1 MGRSNF
7 SLLVGWE
14 PSLSNLHASLI
25 NDPHHHH
32 INHQTVYI
40 VATGCLK
47 TLKRVHRLKYK
58 NSCSF
63 HKFTKDKYR
72 IFLPWNREENINVVK
87 FTSNSSSKIFIS
99 VQSILNRFTSALV
112 NNVEGKIMVL
122 WGQNRR
128 KTTQWWCDKFETSQR
143 REIIDDK

>member
-1 MGRSNF
+1 MINGTFEFFIVGR
-7 SLLVGWE
+7 VGTKFNQFACKSHKW
-14 PSLSNLHASLI
+14 SSSSS
-25 NDPHHHH
+25 
-32 INHQTVYI
+32 HQTVYI

-128 KTTQWWCDKFETSQR
+128 KTTQWLCDKFETSQR